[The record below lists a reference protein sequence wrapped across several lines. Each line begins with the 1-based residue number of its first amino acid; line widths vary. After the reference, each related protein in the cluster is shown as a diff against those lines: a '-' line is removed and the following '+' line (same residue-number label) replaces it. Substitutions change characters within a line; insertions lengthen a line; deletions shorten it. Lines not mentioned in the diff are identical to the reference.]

1 MLFLRL
7 LSTIIYVFMIR
18 FSDIH
23 LLYLRELR
31 SALRERNIVVN
42 SIIIPIF
49 LYPLILWLI
58 YTGISFVSGQT
69 AGFTS
74 RIMLKD
80 LPEQHQ
86 QLKSDLE
93 SEKQIEIKFFTDPNV
108 ALKQGTLDVLVEFL
122 PPLETSSKQEK
133 IENNF
138 RVRLNY
144 DKSKDRSVAA
154 RARIS
159 EQISRYRDH
168 YIEARARELSLPA
181 EKLQQFWIENT
192 NIASNRQMGQFILGL
207 MLPMFLI
214 IMLTMGGFYPAIDCT
229 AGEREKSTW
238 ETLMTVATSRTNI
251 VIAKYLYVA
260 TMSCMA
266 GMLNLAAM
274 IFSMK
279 SILSP
284 LLGERANNFSFE
296 IPLSSIPIILL
307 GTILLSLFTSA
318 GMMILASFARTF
330 KDGQSMASPFYIAT
344 FLPVTFLQVPGIEF
358 TPLLASIPVVNV
370 AMMFREA
377 IAGTYHWLQIGITIV
392 VEAACIFLALWLATT
407 ILKYEDFIMG
417 SYDGSIGKFIKE
429 RLVAGGRR

>member
-1 MLFLRL
+1 
-7 LSTIIYVFMIR
+7 MIQW
-18 FSDIH
+18 SDIR

-31 SALRERNIVVN
+31 SAMRERNIVVN

-93 SEKQIEIKFFTDPNV
+93 AEKQIELKNFDDP
-108 ALKQGTLDVLVEFL
+108 ARAISQGRLDLLVEFL
-122 PPLETSSKQEK
+122 PPLENARK
-133 IENNF
+133 ENFEDNF
-138 RVRLNY
+138 RVRLSY
-144 DKSKDRSVAA
+144 DKSKDRSNAA
-154 RARIS
+154 RGRIT
-159 EQISRYRDH
+159 EQISRYKDR
-168 YIEARARELSLPA
+168 YIEAKAKELGLPP
-181 EKLQQFWIENT
+181 EKLQQFWVET
-192 NIASNRQMGQFILGL
+192 NNVASEQQMGRFILGL

-238 ETLMTVATSRTNI
+238 ETLMTSATSRTNI

-260 TMSCMA
+260 TMSFTA
-266 GMLNLAAM
+266 GMLNLGAM
-274 IFSMK
+274 VFSMK
-279 SILSP
+279 SVLSP
-284 LLGERANNFSFE
+284 LLGERASNFSFE
-296 IPLSSIPIILL
+296 IPLSSLPVIVL
-307 GTILLSLFTSA
+307 GAVLLSLFTSA

-330 KDGQSMASPFYIAT
+330 KDGQSMVSPFYIAT
-344 FLPVTFLQVPGIEF
+344 FMPVMFLQVPGIEF
-358 TPLLASIPVVNV
+358 TKLLAAIPIVNV

-377 IAGTYHWLQIGITIV
+377 IAGVYHWPQIGITIL
-392 VEAACIFLALWLATT
+392 VEVACVSLALSLATT

-417 SYDGSIGKFIKE
+417 SFDGSIVKFIKE
-429 RLVAGGRR
+429 RLLGKKVTV